1 MTDRTTESIRASSEV
16 EVPLLAIV
24 RELLKNE
31 SVEPDDDFFLS
42 GGYSLL
48 GTRLVMRARK
58 AFGVKIALHDLFDA
72 GTVARLA
79 VRIEELI
86 MEEIDSLS
94 DEHAAYAVDEGR
106 V

>member
-1 MTDRTTESIRASSEV
+1 M
-16 EVPLLAIV
+16 V
-24 RELLKNE
+24 RELLRNSDVQPE
-31 SVEPDDDFFLS
+31 DDFFLA

-48 GTRLVMRARK
+48 GTRLVIRARK
-58 AFGVKIALHDLFDA
+58 AFGVKLALHDLFDA

-86 MEEIDSLS
+86 LEEIDSLPA
-94 DEHAAYAVDEGR
+94 ETTAYATEEGR